1 MKNYDKLYRYV
12 HGELDES
19 ELWEFKKSL
28 ETDVELIKEYNEFMA
43 MHQTI
48 GQHDKFSL
56 LNHLNMIHQENKK
69 KGIQRFLADYRVVAA
84 AASIILILAVG
95 GLMISNYYGQ
105 QSNNQ
110 LYAAYFTHENS
121 MFSLRSTGSNIEQP
135 VIQGIQYYEMQN
147 FDAAVEMFE
156 KAPDNLL
163 GKLYGGLSFMELNEF
178 EKAKESFNFIIQHN
192 DNLFID
198 QSEWY
203 LGLCNLK
210 TNHTKDAITILEK
223 IAKEN
228 SVYKTKAQK
237 LLKELKN

>member
-1 MKNYDKLYRYV
+1 
-12 HGELDES
+12 
-19 ELWEFKKSL
+19 
-28 ETDVELIKEYNEFMA
+28 
-43 MHQTI
+43 
-48 GQHDKFSL
+48 
-56 LNHLNMIHQENKK
+56 MIHQENKK
-69 KGIQRFLADYRVVAA
+69 NGIQRFLADYRVVAA

-178 EKAKESFNFIIQHN
+178 DRAKESFNFIIQHN

-210 TNHTKDAITILEK
+210 TNHTKEAISILEK